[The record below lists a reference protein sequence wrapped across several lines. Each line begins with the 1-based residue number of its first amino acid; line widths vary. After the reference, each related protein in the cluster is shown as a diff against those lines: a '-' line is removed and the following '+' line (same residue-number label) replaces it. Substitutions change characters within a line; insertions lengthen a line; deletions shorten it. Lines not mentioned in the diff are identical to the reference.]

1 MSAKRLS
8 TKELLAQRNPLMRTV
23 VAPVDIYAQVET
35 ASREAKKVATQ
46 PKKSVKASRPATKTQ
61 PKTANKSTQPA
72 KKTPADDPVN
82 PYSTYLRRSQ
92 VKQIKHRAVDMDVKD
107 QHIVQAA
114 IDEYFSR
121 HSD

>member
-23 VAPVDIYAQVET
+23 VAPVDIYEQIET
-35 ASREAKKVATQ
+35 ASEEAKKET
-46 PKKSVKASRPATKTQ
+46 KKPASKAPKASKPAIKTS
-61 PKTANKSTQPA
+61 PITE
-72 KKTPADDPVN
+72 KKADDPVN
-82 PYSTYLRRSQ
+82 PYSTYLRKSQ

-114 IDEYFSR
+114 IDEYFAR
-121 HSD
+121 HPE